1 MRSRAIP
8 AIVLFIFL
16 AGAVPVPAG
25 PPLHPV
31 GDFDS
36 LPIWPE
42 QIPAEMVELKIHPPP
57 DAALRQQ
64 RFDGR
69 NNPQSIRA
77 LCLKLNEAI
86 EPDAPGLDAFRRL
99 VQQALYA
106 EALDA
111 YRAYFFAKLRNPE
124 KYGAHWQNLTGYQLK
139 AGKKWVLKKVDRKIV
154 ELAMQGIYTVDS
166 LQGKVGPPGQMAW
179 VPYMLELPEGAT
191 YGRTGNDHPFW
202 QSERGLAVREEI
214 EFFRA
219 LNKYPLDFMP
229 LPTRLLES
237 YVLTGNREHLRRC
250 CAVLD
255 DWTLNARS
263 DIDAFSIDIR
273 GASELESERLRDFP
287 GMMRVM
293 VDERPEL
300 AEQFDSFTLARLM
313 LHLLSDFI
321 PYTIRA
327 KRTELAN
334 WGIMG
339 IGNAFH
345 FATLFQEFKSM
356 TYARRELWRLWNIN
370 FTHFFALDGAAWE
383 ACDTGHSRIAVP
395 RARECMPY
403 CLLPD
408 VAGPLERRA
417 FDDLLRDRMRYV
429 VVQMTPRARQ
439 HPRFDPDYLSHPT
452 YEWLE
457 PKWTTFDTV
466 SPMKELL
473 WGGDCEV
480 RNRLQTVMKNM
491 GRIEEADPPAVRS
504 DLAPYAAMVFLRDSW
519 AKDAEH
525 FQLSDYQG
533 SSANLP
539 MRYVPHKSVIFG
551 RETGRFDLSKNGC
564 NLVVGS
570 GIAVDRKPGNFYHG
584 WAKTGGKTR
593 YCAQPDRNVVGHR
606 FHSSDRFDFA
616 ESVQDHPYY
625 RPPRGLRKDS
635 HIFNLYNVIPG
646 LDNRPVDDVK
656 TVRQVFALRGEGL
669 YLVNTRIEN
678 ASGAEH
684 EYAQF
689 FALPAWVPAT
699 RIEQAQNKIKELRD
713 ADHRLIIEDPRRGQL
728 ATSNIGR
735 ENVSIYLAANE
746 ALHFGNTIDNKGNH
760 TSTGP
765 QLDLMEKALAK
776 FVSRKVSDRD
786 FARGWLSQLIR
797 PASVRFSGKG
807 HQVFQT
813 VLATRDAAEHE
824 MATPLS
830 GGLRSYETNHG
841 AERVLGCSITTRG
854 GTPIWF
860 QAGPRI
866 LNPLRAGPVQA
877 IAETLLA
884 MRKDRIISGV
894 VLGSEVV
901 MIEGKRYRVVAPD
914 AEFSLAGNGQFT
926 STAIRRPIDTVR
938 ISPNE
943 TVFVD
948 DIAVSF
954 DIPTQDTRDIEFR
967 YTLDGSDPTL
977 ESPRYTKPFRIDRT
991 LMVKVRPFRKGMTS
1005 TPWNFPSADAGK
1017 TMSTI
1022 LKKVNYKPA
1031 RNRAGLEPGLQ
1042 YEYLE
1047 SDWPDL
1053 FMNAG
1058 SSDVIPAKDRGQ
1070 AAGLLVPEEIA
1081 RIRRSDLAYAIR
1093 YTGHLDIPVDG
1104 VYVFYAPEHLFDVTK
1119 DAGFDLRVWVDGDEW
1134 FPSPR
1139 IHAQNTWSVA
1149 LRKGLH
1155 DFKVVFVDFR
1165 YKKFKSEYWLPWQEE
1180 EVWRGIPTLRI
1191 SGPGMVIQPLPQSWL
1206 KRRIRPRSQTN
1217 SNVPS
1222 NDRL

>member
-1 MRSRAIP
+1 MKNRVVRTVSLLT
-8 AIVLFIFL
+8 VL
-16 AGAVPVPAG
+16 AGAGTAAAT

-36 LPIWPE
+36 LPTWPKE
-42 QIPAEMVELKIHPPP
+42 IPAEMVELEIRPPP

-64 RFDGR
+64 RFEQR
-69 NNPQSIRA
+69 NDPESIRA

-86 EPDAPGLDAFRRL
+86 EPDAPGLGAFRHL
-99 VQQALYA
+99 VQQADYA

-139 AGKKWVLKKVDRKIV
+139 AGKKWVLKRVDPKFV
-154 ELAMQGIYTVDS
+154 EWAMQGVYTVDS

-179 VPYMLELPEGAT
+179 VPYALRLPAGAT

-202 QSERGLAVREEI
+202 QSEKGLAVRKEI

-219 LNKYPLDFMP
+219 LNKFPLDFMP

-237 YVLTGNREHLRRC
+237 YVLTGNRGHLRRC
-250 CAVLD
+250 CEILD
-255 DWTLNARS
+255 DCTLNARR
-263 DIDAFSIDIR
+263 DIDAFAIDIR
-273 GASELESERLRDFP
+273 SATELESERLRDFP

-300 AEQFDSFTLARLM
+300 AEQFDSATLARLT

-370 FTHFFALDGAAWE
+370 FTQFFALDGAAWE

-403 CLLPD
+403 CLLPE
-408 VAGPLERRA
+408 VAGPLEREA

-473 WGGDCEV
+473 WDRECEV

-491 GRIEEADPPAVRS
+491 GRIEAADPPAVRS
-504 DLAPYAAMVFLRDSW
+504 DLAPYAAMYFLRDSW
-519 AKDAEH
+519 DKDAEH

-564 NLVVGS
+564 NLVVGN
-570 GIAVDRKPGNFYHG
+570 GITVDRKPGNFYHG
-584 WAKTGGKTR
+584 WAKTGGKTI
-593 YCAQPDRNVVGHR
+593 YCAQPDRTVVGHR
-606 FHSSDRFDFA
+606 FHSSDRFDLA

-625 RPPRGLRKDS
+625 RPPQGVRKDS

-646 LDNRPVDDVK
+646 LDNQPVDDVK
-656 TVRQVFALRGEGL
+656 AIRQVFALRGEGL

-678 ASGAEH
+678 PSGAKR

-699 RIEQAQNKIKELRD
+699 RIEEAKSKIKELRE
-713 ADHRLIIEDPRRGQL
+713 AGHRLIIEDPERGFL

-735 ENVSIYLAANE
+735 DNVSIHLAANGS
-746 ALHFGNTIDNKGNH
+746 LQFGNMLDGKGDH
-760 TSTGP
+760 VSTNP
-765 QLDLMEKALAK
+765 QLDLMEEALAK
-776 FVSRKVSDRD
+776 FVSRKVSDPD
-786 FARGWLSQLIR
+786 FAKGWLSELLR
-797 PASVRFSGKG
+797 PVSVRWTGEGS
-807 HQVFQT
+807 QVFQM
-813 VLATRDAAEHE
+813 VLAMRNAADNE
-824 MATPLS
+824 MQAPLS
-830 GGLRSYETNHG
+830 GGLRAYQTTHG
-841 AERVLGCSITTRG
+841 PEGVLGSAVITQN
-854 GTPIWF
+854 GTPVWF
-860 QAGPRI
+860 QAGPRT
-866 LNPLRAGPVQA
+866 LNLLHAGPVQA
-877 IAETLLA
+877 KAEALMA
-884 MRKDRIISGV
+884 MRKDEIICGM
-894 VLGSEVV
+894 VLGAEA
-901 MIEGKRYRVVAPD
+901 IIIQGKSYLLSAPD
-914 AEFSLAGNGQFT
+914 AEFAFAMNGSFT
-926 STAIRRPIDTVR
+926 STPVRRPIDTVHIAPDR
-938 ISPNE
+938 N
-943 TVFVD
+943 VFVD
-948 DIAVSF
+948 DVEVSF
-954 DIPTQDTRDIEFR
+954 DIPSQDTHDIEFR

-977 ESPRYTKPFRIDRT
+977 DSPRYTKPFTIDRT
-991 LMVKVRPFRKGMTS
+991 SMVKVRPFRKGLAA
-1005 TPWNFPSADAGK
+1005 TPWNFPGTDAGK
-1017 TMSTI
+1017 TMATI
-1022 LKKVNYKPA
+1022 LTKVGYKPA
-1031 RNRAGLEPGLQ
+1031 RNVTGLEPGLQ

-1053 FMNAG
+1053 FMNGG
-1058 SSDVIPAKDRGQ
+1058 SSGVIPVTQWGH

-1081 RIRRSDLAYAIR
+1081 RIRQGDLAYAIR
-1093 YTGHLDIPVDG
+1093 YTGYLDIPEDG
-1104 VYVFYAPEHLFDVTK
+1104 VYVLHAPEHLFDVTM

-1134 FPSPR
+1134 FPSPG

-1149 LRKGLH
+1149 LKKGLH
-1155 DFKVVFVDFR
+1155 DFQVAFVDFR
-1165 YKKFKSEYWLPWQEE
+1165 YKTFKSEYWLPWQQE
-1180 EVWRGIPTLRI
+1180 EVWQGIPTLRV
-1191 SGPGMVIQPLPQSWL
+1191 SGPGMAKQPLPRSWL
-1206 KRRIRPRSQTN
+1206 KRRIQTRTQTN
-1217 SNVPS
+1217 SNVLSKDPF
-1222 NDRL
+1222 